1 MWSGRAFED
10 GGVFRFILSRRFFSF
25 ESKLT
30 INVLMLIFVVVL
42 MLNLLG
48 KIDDQSR
55 RLFGLTQQDKQ
66 MIL

>member
-25 ESKLT
+25 ESELT
-30 INVLMLIFVVVL
+30 INVLMLIFVIVL

-48 KIDDQSR
+48 KIDD
-55 RLFGLTQQDKQ
+55 
-66 MIL
+66 